1 MTLTKKLSI
10 CWMTIRR
17 LQTMQTIH
25 AYLPDGD
32 LEARIADVVITTT
45 ALAKA
50 KQKYLL
56 RQALAELAELKRQ
69 RHPSVIHR
77 LDCENGLGDL
87 V

>member
-1 MTLTKKLSI
+1 ME
-10 CWMTIRR
+10 
-17 LQTMQTIH
+17 TIH
-25 AYLPDGD
+25 QVSPDGD

-56 RQALAELAELKRQ
+56 RQALAELASLKAQ
-69 RHPSVIHR
+69 RSLSVINR

-87 V
+87 L